1 LRRGLPPFGSG
12 SAGLGV
18 RALIRSGDGPVFA
31 DEIVATLKACEA
43 ASLAACVKK
52 SPGHT
57 LDEMLQRLESC
68 RQSGALKAMLASA
81 ALERPPALPLKPV
94 WPRKYG
100 GAGQALRYACRM
112 ASVSSQKG
120 LSSFLFYS
128 EPCPCEFRYN

>member
-1 LRRGLPPFGSG
+1 
-12 SAGLGV
+12 
-18 RALIRSGDGPVFA
+18 LIRSGDGPVFA

-43 ASLAACVKK
+43 ASLAACIEK

-81 ALERPPALPLKPV
+81 AFERPPALPLKPV

-100 GAGQALRYACRM
+100 AAGQALRYACRM
-112 ASVSSQKG
+112 ALGIQPEKFEFVSLLLRAMSLRVQI
-120 LSSFLFYS
+120 
-128 EPCPCEFRYN
+128 